1 MEQRYPGKDHPLVAC
16 SLNNLAETYRD
27 LGKDQQALAC
37 FQQAYTIR
45 KACLGEGHEDTKAAL
60 EDIRETEEALAK
72 QKAPTDTKEQA
83 PQGSA

>member
-72 QKAPTDTKEQA
+72 QEGVSRHK
-83 PQGSA
+83 SASTAGE